1 MKLYDVAQS
10 GNCYKVRL
18 MLSLLD
24 LPYETHPVNMKQG
37 ENKQPEFLRL
47 NPRGQVPVFEDGP
60 IRMWDS
66 TAILVYLGR
75 KYGGESWWPL
85 DAAQMAQVTQWL
97 AVAQNEVLYGIA
109 RARGIKRGR
118 PGNLEEAQ
126 SMAQAALGFLERYL
140 TGKAWLAL
148 GRPTIADVACYPN
161 VVLAPEA
168 GIALDGYPSV
178 LNWIRQVESLP
189 GYVTMSG
196 QVVA

>member
-1 MKLYDVAQS
+1 MKLYDSAPS

-18 MLSLLD
+18 MLSLLK
-24 LPYETHPVNMKQG
+24 LPYETKPVNLKEG
-37 ENKQPEFLRL
+37 ENKRPEFLRL
-47 NPRGQVPVFEDGP
+47 NPRGQVPVFEDGSVG
-60 IRMWDS
+60 IWDS
-66 TAILVYLGR
+66 TAVLVYLGR

-97 AVAQNEVLYGIA
+97 AMAQNEILYGLG

-126 SMAQAALGFLERYL
+126 AVGRAALDVLERHL
-140 TGKAWLAL
+140 AGKAWLAL
-148 GRPTIADVACYPN
+148 GRPTIADIACYPN

-168 GIALDGYPSV
+168 GIPLDGYPAI

-196 QVVA
+196 QPVA